1 MASIT
6 QPPSTSWDYAPA
18 PESFRPEIA
27 AEHGL
32 FIGGAF
38 VKPKSGKFM
47 KVINPATEETLTR
60 VGEAGKA
67 DVAAAVEA
75 ATKAQRKWAKLPG
88 KERAKYLFRIARRLQ
103 ERARE
108 FAVLETLNNGK
119 PIKESRDA
127 DVPESA
133 KHFFH
138 HAGWCD
144 KLRYAMPGG
153 GEAQPVGVCGQI
165 IPWNF
170 PLMMA
175 AWKIAPALA
184 CGNTCVLKPAETTP
198 LTALRLA
205 EIFQEVDL
213 PPGVVNI
220 LTGGPDT
227 GKLIAGHAGFNKI
240 AFTGSTEVGK
250 AIVKA
255 CAGRP
260 VRLTMELGGKGAHI
274 VFADAAIDQAV
285 EGTIQ
290 GIFFNQ
296 GQVCCAG
303 SRLLVEESIA
313 DVFRAKLLQR
323 MQQLRVGD
331 PMDKNTDVGAINS
344 AQQRDQINR
353 YVQIALTEGAEV
365 LERCSG
371 MIPAKGF
378 WCKPTAL
385 AGVQPSH
392 TVARE
397 EIFGP
402 VVALMTFRTV
412 DEAIARA
419 NDSAYG
425 LSAGVWTEK
434 SAKMFEVARRL
445 RAGVVWCNGFNLFD
459 AASPF
464 GGVKESGFGREGGR
478 HGLLEYMAH

>member
-1 MASIT
+1 
-6 QPPSTSWDYAPA
+6 
-18 PESFRPEIA
+18 
-27 AEHGL
+27 
-32 FIGGAF
+32 
-38 VKPKSGKFM
+38 
-47 KVINPATEETLTR
+47 
-60 VGEAGKA
+60 
-67 DVAAAVEA
+67 
-75 ATKAQRKWAKLPG
+75 
-88 KERAKYLFRIARRLQ
+88 
-103 ERARE
+103 
-108 FAVLETLNNGK
+108 
-119 PIKESRDA
+119 
-127 DVPESA
+127 
-133 KHFFH
+133 
-138 HAGWCD
+138 
-144 KLRYAMPGG
+144 
-153 GEAQPVGVCGQI
+153 
-165 IPWNF
+165 
-170 PLMMA
+170 
-175 AWKIAPALA
+175 
-184 CGNTCVLKPAETTP
+184 
-198 LTALRLA
+198 
-205 EIFQEVDL
+205 
-213 PPGVVNI
+213 VVNI

-227 GKLIAGHAGFNKI
+227 GKLVAGHAGFNKI

-285 EGTIQ
+285 EGAIQ

-353 YVQIALTEGAEV
+353 YVQIARNEGAEV

-371 MIPAKGF
+371 TIPAKGF